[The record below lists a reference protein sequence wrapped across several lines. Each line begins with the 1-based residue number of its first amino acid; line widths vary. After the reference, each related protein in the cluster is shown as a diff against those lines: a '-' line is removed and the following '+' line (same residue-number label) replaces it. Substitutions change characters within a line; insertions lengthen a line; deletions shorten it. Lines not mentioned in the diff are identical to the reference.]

1 MPRPSSKYKSTVG
14 TQGHGRGGSGAATPA
29 GRVQGAADGWQ
40 NEYFKWKWFV
50 FSVQNLNY

>member
-40 NEYFKWKWFV
+40 NEYFK
-50 FSVQNLNY
+50 